1 MSQQK
6 KMSSSIGD
14 IYGLTKA
21 QKKKLN
27 RDSKGTRHNETPN
40 QNNNQ
45 LMVF

>member
-1 MSQQK
+1 MSKQK
-6 KMSSSIGD
+6 KMSSSNGD
-14 IYGLTKA
+14 IYSLTNA